1 MPSQRLRQLCILSL
15 CGIFLFVQWGCA
27 TQPPGLPA
35 ELRAQLGTIGIVSAQ
50 YTPQPEFEGPGTG
63 FLERT
68 SGAWEGLK
76 SGVQKGGA
84 EGIEFVFEHE
94 LFPHGCPPSPIGLI
108 VLPLCLLMGLV
119 LGVTLGATVG
129 TIAGGLG
136 GMTMGMVDPMDSD
149 PMKNE
154 AVLRQ
159 TLDAYLQ
166 KLGMQERIRKE
177 VVAAARQNTSHQ
189 VRELDKEG
197 PTQRG
202 SEVSYQKL
210 KEQNLDSILE
220 VAVVSLGLKS
230 TSAFDPDFS
239 VFMVVKADLRRVED
253 DALLYRTT
261 LTHTS
266 QSLPYEEWAGNNVYA
281 FQRALNEGYRSLA
294 EQVVA
299 KLL

>member
-1 MPSQRLRQLCILSL
+1 MRRVQTVFIVGLCAV
-15 CGIFLFVQWGCA
+15 FLLGQWGCA
-27 TQPPGLPA
+27 TQPPTLPA
-35 ELRAQLGTIGIVSAQ
+35 ELRAQLGTIGVVSAQ
-50 YTPQPEFEGPGTG
+50 YTPEPDFEGPGTG
-63 FLERT
+63 FIEHT

-76 SGVQKGGA
+76 SGATEGALKGGSIGW
-84 EGIEFVFEHE
+84 EVVENMQWSCC
-94 LFPHGCPPSPIGLI
+94 PHPA
-108 VLPLCLLMGLV
+108 LLLLALV
-119 LGVTLGATVG
+119 SSVVGATVG

-136 GMTMGMVDPMDSD
+136 GMTKGMIDPMDSD
-149 PMKNE
+149 PMKNQV
-154 AVLRQ
+154 VLRQ

-166 KLGMQERIRKE
+166 KLGMQERIRRE
-177 VVAAARQNTSHQ
+177 VVRVAQQNTSHQ

-210 KEQNLDSILE
+210 KEQNLDSVLE
-220 VAVVSLGLKS
+220 MSVLSLGLEG

-239 VFMVVKADLRRVED
+239 MFMVVKADLRRVEG

-261 LTHTS
+261 LTHNS

-281 FQRALNEGYRSLA
+281 FQRALNEGYRNLA
-294 EQVVA
+294 EQIVA

>member
-1 MPSQRLRQLCILSL
+1 MSL
-15 CGIFLFVQWGCA
+15 IRKLFIFFLAGLFLLVQWGCA
-27 TQPPGLPA
+27 TQPPALPT

-50 YTPQPEFEGPGTG
+50 YTPEPDFEGPGTG
-63 FLERT
+63 FIEHT
-68 SGAWEGLK
+68 SGAWKGLK
-76 SGVQKGGA
+76 SGAKEGAYKGGSIGSYVL
-84 EGIEFVFEHE
+84 EYTQEY
-94 LFPHGCPPSPIGLI
+94 HGFWHPGA
-108 VLPLCLLMGLV
+108 LLLALV
-119 LGVTLGATVG
+119 SSVVGATVG
-129 TIAGGLG
+129 TMAGGLG
-136 GMTMGMVDPMDSD
+136 GMTMGMIDPMGSDS
-149 PMKNE
+149 MKNE
-154 AVLRQ
+154 AVVRQ

-166 KLGMQERIRKE
+166 EMGMQERIRKE
-177 VVAAARQNTSHQ
+177 VVAVARQNTSHLIT
-189 VRELDKEG
+189 ELDKEG
-197 PTQRG
+197 PIKRG

-253 DALLYRTT
+253 EALLYRTT

-294 EQVVA
+294 EQIVA

>member
-1 MPSQRLRQLCILSL
+1 MPLIRKLFIFCLA
-15 CGIFLFVQWGCA
+15 GIFLLVQWGCA
-27 TQPPGLPA
+27 AQPPALPT
-35 ELRAQLGTIGIVSAQ
+35 ELRAQLGTIGIVTAQ
-50 YTPQPEFEGPGTG
+50 YTPEPDFEGPGTG
-63 FLERT
+63 FIEHT
-68 SGAWEGLK
+68 SGAWKGLK
-76 SGVQKGGA
+76 SGAKEGAHMGGSIGFGML
-84 EGIEFVFEHE
+84 EN
-94 LFPHGCPPSPIGLI
+94 PPLDLNPGPP
-108 VLPLCLLMGLV
+108 VLLLALV
-119 LGVTLGATVG
+119 ISVVGATVG
-129 TIAGGLG
+129 TIAGGVG
-136 GMTMGMVDPMDSD
+136 GMTMGMIDPMDSD
-149 PMKNE
+149 PMKNQ
-154 AVLRQ
+154 AVVRQ

-177 VVAAARQNTSHQ
+177 VVAAARQNTSH
-189 VRELDKEG
+189 RITELDKEG
-197 PTQRG
+197 PIKRG

-294 EQVVA
+294 EQIVA

>member
-1 MPSQRLRQLCILSL
+1 MPSQRIRQVSILSL

-27 TQPPGLPA
+27 TQPATLPE
-35 ELRAQLGTIGIVSAQ
+35 ELRAQLGTIGVVSAQ
-50 YTPQPEFEGPGTG
+50 YTPEPDFEGPGTG
-63 FLERT
+63 FIEHAG
-68 SGAWEGLK
+68 GAWEGLK
-76 SGVQKGGA
+76 SGANKGALTGGSIGW
-84 EGIEFVFEHE
+84 EVIEVMQEPWGGVH
-94 LFPHGCPPSPIGLI
+94 PAAI
-108 VLPLCLLMGLV
+108 LLALV
-119 LGVTLGATVG
+119 SSVVGATVG
-129 TIAGGLG
+129 AVLGGLG
-136 GMTMGMVDPMDSD
+136 GMTTGMLNSMASD
-149 PMKNE
+149 PKKKQ
-154 AVLRQ
+154 AVVRQ

-166 KLGMQERIRKE
+166 KLGMQERIRRE
-177 VVAAARQNTSHQ
+177 VVAVAQQNTSHL
-189 VRELDKEG
+189 VKELDKEG

-210 KEQNLDSILE
+210 KEQNLDSVLE
-220 VAVVSLGLKS
+220 VSVLSLGLEG

-281 FQRALNEGYRSLA
+281 FQRALTKGYRSLA